1 MKVVAAAIS
10 VAAALLLATP
20 AGSAEKLKIG
30 YITTFTG
37 AGATIGKHVQDAV
50 ELALDH
56 VGRKVGG
63 LETEVIFADD
73 QVKPDIGKQIADEMV
88 KKHRV
93 DFISGVLWS
102 NVMMAVH
109 KPITR
114 SKTFL
119 IGSNAGPSDIAG
131 KGCSPYFFSTGL
143 QNDQAP
149 EALGKYMQDQKID
162 NVFVI
167 VPNYQ
172 AGKDDV
178 AGFKRYY
185 KGKIVGEIYFP
196 LGQQDFSAEL
206 SQIRNAN
213 PDAVFAFAPGGMG
226 IQLIKQ
232 YAQAGLKGKIPFYSV
247 YSSDETTLPAIGD
260 AAVGNYETR
269 NWNADLDNPAN
280 KRFVADFRKKYGY
293 TPSWFGAEAYDSIML
308 IDSAVRATKG
318 NLEDKNATMAAL
330 RKADFDSV
338 RGKFTFNSNHFPI
351 QDFYLLQ
358 AVKKGD
364 EVVTEIKGTVFPDH
378 RDAYYQQCK
387 FD

>member
-1 MKVVAAAIS
+1 MKIFVATIS
-10 VAAALLLATP
+10 VAVGMVLTGPAL
-20 AGSAEKLKIG
+20 SAEKLKIG

-37 AGATIGKHVQDAV
+37 AGATIGKHVQDSV

-56 VGRKVGG
+56 LGRKVGG

-73 QVKPDIGKQIADEMV
+73 QLKPDVGKQIADEMI

-93 DFISGVLWS
+93 DFVSGVLWS

-109 KPITR
+109 NPITR

-131 KGCSPYFFSTGL
+131 ANCSPYFFSTGL

-162 NVFVI
+162 NVFII

-185 KGKIVGEIYFP
+185 KGKIAGEIYFP
-196 LGQQDFSAEL
+196 LGQQDFAAEL

-213 PDAVFAFAPGGMG
+213 PSAVFAFAPGGMG

-232 YAQAGLKGKIPFYSV
+232 YAQAGLKGKIPFFSV
-247 YSSDETTLPAIGD
+247 YTSDETTLPATGD

-269 NWNADLDNPAN
+269 NWNSDLDNAAN
-280 KRFVADFRKKYGY
+280 KRYVADFRKKYGY

-308 IDSAVRATKG
+308 IDSGVRATKG
-318 NLEDKNATMAAL
+318 NLKDKTAMMAAL
-330 RKADFDSV
+330 RKADFHSV
-338 RGKFTFNSNHFPI
+338 RGNFSFNSNQFPI
-351 QDFYLLQ
+351 QNFYLLQ
-358 AVKKGD
+358 VVQKGD
-364 EVVTEIKGTVFPDH
+364 QVVTEIKGTVFPDH
-378 RDAYYQQCK
+378 KDSYQQQCK
-387 FD
+387 FK